1 MGECGPLLGS
11 RIRQLTSAVSPAAG
25 DLIPSAGPPPLRY
38 LHVPVR
44 ILMYTQT
51 LFKKK
56 KDKVGEEIDCLKTLR
71 ITYQKDLEKLEEGGQ
86 FSSVDEK
93 QFGDR
98 KGLLFLKY

>member
-1 MGECGPLLGS
+1 MLGS
-11 RIRQLTSAVSPAAG
+11 HIRQLTIAVPPTAG
-25 DLIPSAGPPPLRY
+25 DPLRY

-51 LFKKK
+51 LFFKKKK
-56 KDKVGEEIDCLKTLR
+56 KDKVREEIDCLKTLR

-93 QFGDR
+93 QFGDK
-98 KGLLFLKY
+98 KGPLFLKY

>member
-1 MGECGPLLGS
+1 MLGS
-11 RIRQLTSAVSPAAG
+11 HIRQLTIAVPPTAG
-25 DLIPSAGPPPLRY
+25 DLIPSVGPPPLRY

-51 LFKKK
+51 LFFKKK
-56 KDKVGEEIDCLKTLR
+56 KDKVREEIDCLKTLR

-93 QFGDR
+93 QFGDK
-98 KGLLFLKY
+98 KGPLFLKY